1 MVNKIVS
8 HLNSINN
15 FSKKIIV
22 FTSIIS
28 FVLCACGIGIIFYD
42 ASIGSTILL
51 HTIGS
56 TFIYTAIVLFAQF
69 VIGSLV
75 IDFFSA
81 IINSDT

>member
-28 FVLCACGIGIIFYD
+28 FALCACGIGIIFYD
-42 ASIGSTILL
+42 ASIGSTIML

-69 VIGSLV
+69 VVGSLI

-81 IINSDT
+81 VINQDN

>member
-1 MVNKIVS
+1 MVGKIVN

-28 FVLCACGIGIIFYD
+28 FVLCLCGVGIIFYD
-42 ASIGSTILL
+42 ASMGSTIML

-56 TFIYTAIVLFAQF
+56 TFIYTSIVLFAQF
-69 VIGSLV
+69 VVGSLV
-75 IDFFSA
+75 IDFFKA
-81 IINSDT
+81 VIDSD

>member
-1 MVNKIVS
+1 MVGKIVN

-28 FVLCACGIGIIFYD
+28 FVLCACGVGVILYD
-42 ASIGSTILL
+42 ASIGSTITL

-69 VIGSLV
+69 VVGSLV
-75 IDFFSA
+75 IDFFKA
-81 IINSDT
+81 VIDSD

>member
-1 MVNKIVS
+1 MVDKIVN

-28 FVLCACGIGIIFYD
+28 FMLCACGVGIIFYD
-42 ASIGSTILL
+42 ASIGSTIAL

-56 TFIYTAIVLFAQF
+56 TFIYTSIVLFAQF
-69 VIGSLV
+69 IVGSLV
-75 IDFFSA
+75 IDFFKA
-81 IINSDT
+81 IIDSE